1 VARAVLPSN
10 KLLSMLRQFTRAA
23 LLLALTAACGK
34 KDGSGLAPAASS
46 LSPSKSDSVAGAWHF
61 TVDPKSTT
69 HVELPGLKEHIKGD
83 TAAAAGTLDV
93 VPTNL
98 GESRGVVRIDL
109 STFETKTFGDD
120 HDAAQTKHARTWLEA
135 VVGDKVNEEMR
146 WAEFAIR
153 SIDNLGASDLT
164 KIAAAKVGAEDVR
177 TVSMTVH
184 GELLVHGHKVPK
196 DAAVDVSFGY
206 SPGTAPDS
214 KPERIEIKT
223 KSPLSVVLKE
233 HDVRP
238 RDPAG
243 QILSWTTNLIAKVA
257 DAADVSVDIRA
268 TPAP

>member
-1 VARAVLPSN
+1 MRVVAIMAV
-10 KLLSMLRQFTRAA
+10 
-23 LLLALTAACGK
+23 ALTLTPACGK
-34 KDGSGLAPAASS
+34 KDAERLAPAASS
-46 LSPSKSDSVAGAWHF
+46 LAPSKSDPLASAWHF
-61 TVDPKSTT
+61 AVDPKSTT

-83 TAAAAGTLDV
+83 TSAAAGTLDV

-98 GESRGVVRIDL
+98 GESRGVVRVDL

-135 VVGDKVNEEMR
+135 VVGDKINEEMR

-164 KIAAAKVGAEDVR
+164 KVASAKVGADDVR

-196 DAAVDVSFGY
+196 DAAVDVSFDY
-206 SPGTAPDS
+206 APGAAADS
-214 KPERIEIKT
+214 KPARIEIKT
-223 KSPLSVVLKE
+223 KAPLSVVLKE

-243 QILSWTTNLIAKVA
+243 QVLSWTTNLIAKVA
-257 DAADVSVDIRA
+257 DAADVAVDIQA